1 MAELSSDAV
10 ARWCPPATSSTREA
24 PSRCTSSGT
33 RCLLPAPKST
43 RLAGASCTN
52 SVTLRIVAPS
62 TTIGHMPQPE
72 GAELQAVRDRR
83 EQLKAKYLR
92 PAGQRPATATQGV
105 HHVALICRDVE
116 ETVHFYQELLG
127 FPLVELVENRD
138 YAGSSHF
145 FFDIGNRNLLGFF
158 DFPGHDHK
166 PFEETIG
173 AVQHLALSTSPE
185 EFAKARQRLDEAGVA
200 YIGPDRGIDNSL
212 YIRDPNGVGIEFY
225 CEELGLFEGEP
236 LLG

>member
-1 MAELSSDAV
+1 
-10 ARWCPPATSSTREA
+10 
-24 PSRCTSSGT
+24 
-33 RCLLPAPKST
+33 
-43 RLAGASCTN
+43 
-52 SVTLRIVAPS
+52 
-62 TTIGHMPQPE
+62 MPQPQGE
-72 GAELQAVRDRR
+72 ELAAVRQRR
-83 EQLKAKYLR
+83 DEIRQRYLR
-92 PAGQRPATATQGV
+92 PRAERTPPTTRGI
-105 HHVALICRDVE
+105 HHAALICRDVE
-116 ETVHFYQELLG
+116 ETIRFYQDLLG

-173 AVQHLALSTSPE
+173 AVQHLALSTSAE
-185 EFAKARQRLDEAGVA
+185 EFAKARQRLDEAGVD
-200 YIGPDRGIDNSL
+200 YLGPDRGVDNSL

-236 LLG
+236 LLD

>member
-1 MAELSSDAV
+1 
-10 ARWCPPATSSTREA
+10 
-24 PSRCTSSGT
+24 
-33 RCLLPAPKST
+33 
-43 RLAGASCTN
+43 
-52 SVTLRIVAPS
+52 
-62 TTIGHMPQPE
+62 MPQPE
-72 GAELQAVRDRR
+72 GAQLEAVRARR
-83 EQLKAKYLR
+83 AALKEKYLHA
-92 PAGQRPATATQGV
+92 PGDRPATTVRGV
-105 HHVALICRDVE
+105 HHLALICRDVE
-116 ETVHFYQELLG
+116 ETITFYQDVLG

-158 DFPGHDHK
+158 DFPGHDH
-166 PFEETIG
+166 PEFSETIG

-185 EFAKARQRLDEAGVA
+185 EFAAARQRLDAAGID

-212 YIRDPNGVGIEFY
+212 YIRDPNGVGVEFY